1 MNNKILMSF
10 LMLLTVCTT
19 LISCKDND
27 EQTPTVAQSV
37 TLQMPLN
44 LTDAVLSNATATFTN
59 VQTSQT
65 FTITAFTKMG
75 NDYVATTNL
84 PVGTYNVSVAGTITY
99 TIAGTK
105 TTSNVK
111 AQTQNV
117 TIKESG
123 AKPGNVL
130 LTLNTY
136 TAKEGFV
143 ISEIFFQAI

>member
-1 MNNKILMSF
+1 
-10 LMLLTVCTT
+10 
-19 LISCKDND
+19 
-27 EQTPTVAQSV
+27 VAQSV

-84 PVGTYNVSVAGTITY
+84 PVGTYNVSVAGTIIY

-123 AKPGNVL
+123 TKPGNVL

-143 ISEIFFQAI
+143 ISEIFFS

>member
-84 PVGTYNVSVAGTITY
+84 PVGTYNVSVAGTIIY
-99 TIAGTK
+99 TIAGTVASAFYLRGTNNGVCK
-105 TTSNVK
+105 LRILYKLHLPS
-111 AQTQNV
+111 
-117 TIKESG
+117 I
-123 AKPGNVL
+123 
-130 LTLNTY
+130 
-136 TAKEGFV
+136 
-143 ISEIFFQAI
+143 